1 MLKKSLRVPKTT
13 VHRANGPEHN
23 RLPPKRGAKPQLF
36 TRFTTVPSCS
46 FPSFIRYPRRAD
58 RFPSSRRGKVD
69 AMNKN
74 TSPQS
79 RPSVRSRSSARG
91 RGPQSKS
98 AARVASR
105 VEASAEAR
113 RSKGPGTSRLRR
125 MLWLVGIPH
134 LVFVLS
140 IVAVALAALLLTS
153 APLGWLPT
161 TVAESWMVFNL
172 APVSAGGIDISLV
185 PLVPALLLG
194 WVIAFRIRKALAHKV
209 SINDLLVLLACTL
222 GIPLVLT
229 GIAWLMIWD
238 AGKVYDVAPPSF
250 LATLPRMLVLHL
262 LALAIGMGPR
272 LWKALARRY
281 NVTPVLVDAVRTATH
296 FLLTLAAGAAIL
308 LLALLV
314 VGWSRQGELLSAY
327 PHLDGWGLTALILIS
342 ILYLPNALIDAAG
355 VLVGA
360 ELQISDASVSL
371 FDTHLIPLPP
381 VPLFGLI
388 PAETGDWTIA
398 LMLIAAIAAALV
410 CWKRRPGFTHVGAA
424 TVATAIL
431 ALIGAYLAGGVLGF
445 YDYIGLHVWLAAG
458 LAALWFGAIALA
470 FAAAFALAAWRAAR
484 GEAQPEEE
492 PASSDAAEDDDTEA
506 DDEAESDEDAA
517 EDVDEDSEAD
527 DEELGTAVPYSE
539 YLKEFSEDSQKD
551 QDSD

>member
-1 MLKKSLRVPKTT
+1 
-13 VHRANGPEHN
+13 
-23 RLPPKRGAKPQLF
+23 
-36 TRFTTVPSCS
+36 
-46 FPSFIRYPRRAD
+46 
-58 RFPSSRRGKVD
+58 
-69 AMNKN
+69 
-74 TSPQS
+74 
-79 RPSVRSRSSARG
+79 
-91 RGPQSKS
+91 
-98 AARVASR
+98 
-105 VEASAEAR
+105 
-113 RSKGPGTSRLRR
+113 

-153 APLGWLPT
+153 APLGWLPAV
-161 TVAESWMVFNL
+161 VAESWMVFNL

-296 FLLTLAAGAAIL
+296 FLLTLAAGAGIL
-308 LLALLV
+308 LLVLLV

-327 PHLDGWGLTALILIS
+327 PNLDGWGLTALIVIS
-342 ILYLPNALIDAAG
+342 LLYLPNALIDAAG
-355 VLVGA
+355 VLVGS

-388 PAETGDWTIA
+388 PAETRDWTIA
-398 LMLIAAIAAALV
+398 LMLIAAIAAAV
-410 CWKRRPGFTHVGAA
+410 VSWKRRPGFTHVGAA
-424 TVATAIL
+424 IVATAVL

-470 FAAAFALAAWRAAR
+470 FAAAFAIQTWRASRSDVREEGADR
-484 GEAQPEEE
+484 GDDSEREEVEE
-492 PASSDAAEDDDTEA
+492 PAEAQETEEQDDTEEPAEDDIVDAEVVEE
-506 DDEAESDEDAA
+506 DE
-517 EDVDEDSEAD
+517 
-527 DEELGTAVPYSE
+527 EELGTAVPYSE